1 MAARSEGR
9 APVAALPPGARL
21 SALVDRHFLWL
32 GLIPALLCLLVVLV
46 YPVLANIG
54 YAFTNKSFLFPDT
67 RLVGLQ
73 NFTDI
78 LGDDIFGFWEA
89 LRVSLAWTAGTVALQ
104 FLVGLG
110 AALLLD
116 QEVPGQRFFRV
127 ALLVPWAFPVIVY
140 AMIWRWMLNDQG
152 GVITWLA
159 VALGLMP
166 QPIFLLGQPDLALL
180 TVIAVAV
187 WYGYPFMAATLLAG
201 LQSISEE
208 YYEVARIEGATALQ
222 QFRYVTLPFL
232 MPVIVVV
239 LVLRTIWVFNA
250 FELIYLLTS
259 GGPNGATLTLPLLAY
274 NLGWQQFLPGKAAA
288 VSVLML
294 LVLAGAAYVYFR
306 ALTLQRQVDH
316 G

>member
-1 MAARSEGR
+1 MSVQSEPRRLAG
-9 APVAALPPGARL
+9 ALPAGGRL
-21 SALVDRHFLWL
+21 SSLIDRHFMWV
-32 GLIPALLCLLVVLV
+32 GLAPALLCLAVVLV

-54 YAFTNKSFLFPDT
+54 YSFTNKSFLYADT
-67 RLVGLQ
+67 GFVGLQ
-73 NFTDI
+73 NYADI
-78 LGDDIFGFWEA
+78 LGDEIFGFWAA
-89 LRVSLAWTAGTVALQ
+89 LRISVVWTLGTVILQ

-110 AALLLD
+110 AALLLN

-159 VALGLMP
+159 VALGLLP
-166 QPIFLLGQPDLALL
+166 QPIFLLGQPAVALP
-180 TVIAVAV
+180 TVIAIAV
-187 WYGYPFMAATLLAG
+187 WYGYPFMAASLLAG
-201 LQSISEE
+201 LQAIGEE
-208 YYEVARIEGATALQ
+208 YYEVAKLEGASALQ
-222 QFRYVTLPFL
+222 QFLFVTLPFL
-232 MPVIVVV
+232 RPVVVVV

-294 LVLAGAAYVYFR
+294 VVLAAAAFVYLR
-306 ALTLQRQVDH
+306 ALAAQRQVEH

>member
-1 MAARSEGR
+1 MAARS
-9 APVAALPPGARL
+9 GARL
-21 SALVDRHFLWL
+21 TGATGGAGGRLSAFVDAHFLWI
-32 GLIPALLCLLVVLV
+32 GLAPALLCLAVVLV

-54 YAFTNKSFLFPDT
+54 YSFTNKSFLFPDT
-67 RLVGLQ
+67 RFVGVQ
-73 NFTDI
+73 NYADI
-78 LGDDIFGFWEA
+78 LGDEVFGFWAA
-89 LRVSLAWTAGTVALQ
+89 LRVSLLWTAGTVLLQ
-104 FLVGLG
+104 FLAGLG

-116 QEVPGQRFFRV
+116 QAVPGQRFFRV
-127 ALLVPWAFPVIVY
+127 VLLIPWAFPVIVY

-159 VALGLMP
+159 VAVGLMP
-166 QPIFLLGQPDLALL
+166 QPVFVLGQPALALPA
-180 TVIAVAV
+180 VIAIAV
-187 WYGYPFMAATLLAG
+187 WYGYPFMAASLLAG
-201 LQSISEE
+201 LQSIGEE

-222 QFRYVTLPFL
+222 QFRHVTLPFIK
-232 MPVIVVV
+232 PVIVVV

-250 FELIYLLTS
+250 FDLIYLLTS

-294 LVLAGAAYVYFR
+294 IILAGAAYVYLR
-306 ALTLQRQVDH
+306 ALAVQRQVEH